1 MRPGDQSARD
11 GSGSIRV
18 PKTAEVV
25 ADMIRKRIILGE
37 LQEGAFLPPES
48 QLMATLA
55 ISRPTLREAFRIL
68 ETERLISVVRGSRTG
83 AKVHRPRVEGVARY
97 AGYVLQA
104 EGTTIE
110 DIYEARLAIEPYVA
124 RQLAMRRPPEAIMR
138 LRAEIDRLTEMVIE
152 ERYIDFMIGLA
163 EFHRLL
169 VEASGN
175 RTLHFVTRMLQGLV
189 TSYQVRLF
197 QYDPLPA
204 DEQKRRGLSGLRSF
218 RKLVDLIEASEPD
231 KAEAHWRLHIINAN
245 KAWVPAQGK
254 QRELD
259 VFGV

>member
-1 MRPGDQSARD
+1 MKLADREEQD
-11 GSGSIRV
+11 GSGPIRV

-25 ADMIRKRIILGE
+25 AEVIRKRIILGE
-37 LQEGAFLPPES
+37 LQEGAFLPPEG

-68 ETERLISVVRGSRTG
+68 EAERLISVVRGSRTG

-97 AGYVLQA
+97 AGYVLQS
-104 EGTTIE
+104 EGTTMA

-124 RQLAMRRPPEAIMR
+124 RRLALTRPADAIAR
-138 LRAEIDRLTEMVIE
+138 LREEVDRLTAIVTE

-169 VEASGN
+169 VEAGGN

-197 QYDPLPA
+197 QQNPLPI

-218 RKLVDLIEASEPD
+218 RKLIDLMEAGEAD
-231 KAEAHWRLHIINAN
+231 KAEEHWRLHVINAN
-245 KAWVPAQGK
+245 KAWVPEHD
-254 QRELD
+254 RRRDFD
-259 VFGV
+259 VFG